1 MNDFSEVGTLNCHH
15 AWGPSC
21 LPDDTPGATS
31 TCLFHAPNDPWRGR
45 GSDPRSQVRS
55 VSTGGVREPV
65 RGTPVFKILSSS
77 FPKEASGSSEP
88 FTDHSSPLHKAGRS
102 ICLWGNGIEELGRTP
117 VPRQSPPLLFPW
129 PPTQLL
135 WVSRDFCHPPKSG
148 DGGQVCE
155 LSPGPPTSRQQH
167 EGIHKRSSWGSFPQ
181 RECVR
186 GSAKPLGSPKVTG
199 RGPVSPRNSPV
210 SESLLAQSL
219 LGAGRGA
226 ARPAQTSVGI
236 QAAAGALG
244 KLNVF
249 ELILMVHRTSGRFI
263 ETQSG

>member
-1 MNDFSEVGTLNCHH
+1 M
-15 AWGPSC
+15 
-21 LPDDTPGATS
+21 PDDTPGATS

-167 EGIHKRSSWGSFPQ
+167 EGIHKRSSWGRFPQ

-199 RGPVSPRNSPV
+199 RGPRVSQEQPCLRIPPRPVIAWGRPWGSQTCPNIRGHPSSSWSP
-210 SESLLAQSL
+210 
-219 LGAGRGA
+219 
-226 ARPAQTSVGI
+226 
-236 QAAAGALG
+236 G
-244 KLNVF
+244 KVKCLRA
-249 ELILMVHRTSGRFI
+249 HSHG
-263 ETQSG
+263 S